1 MKLAFII
8 ELSRVALKEE
18 KWLEVVPDL
27 QVLCPKLAENISRVE
42 NTFEVMHLNELG
54 SNGFANMMEG
64 QCIMMLVQLC
74 MRDSQTVDDH
84 LVVTKDVALV
94 SKRNIE
100 VT

>member
-1 MKLAFII
+1 MKLALVI
-8 ELSRVALKEE
+8 ELSCVALKEE

-27 QVLCPKLAENISRVE
+27 RVRPMLAEDISGVE

-74 MRDSQTVDDH
+74 MRDS
-84 LVVTKDVALV
+84 
-94 SKRNIE
+94 
-100 VT
+100 